1 MGLASF
7 YVVVNESARIL
18 TAFSCQLFGSDVK
31 VTWTFHPIS
40 ACSTCRCRHS
50 LRHGLSPLW
59 SSQSKLR
66 PPVTEGYTDLLV
78 FALLS
83 MLLFVLNWGFRKA
96 VVEPVAAR
104 LLGVSSTRAKVQKF
118 AQVRRVTIQ
127 RLCLFHPEGIT
138 VLPCYNTFTHFSI
151 FT

>member
-31 VTWTFHPIS
+31 
-40 ACSTCRCRHS
+40 
-50 LRHGLSPLW
+50 
-59 SSQSKLR
+59 SKLR

-118 AQVRRVTIQ
+118 AQSS
-127 RLCLFHPEGIT
+127 LEMMSYGLFSVFGALIVPGQDWFWPPT
-138 VLPCYNTFTHFSI
+138 LGS
-151 FT
+151 